1 MKLEL
6 TDAAVYN
13 SISTFVQVCPEAR
26 HTEKFSSLYENH
38 YHCKIVADPADP
50 WATQGW
56 LEFEDEKYYTWFILQ
71 NGVEDVSF

>member
-6 TDAAVYN
+6 TDSAVFN
-13 SISTFVQVCPEAR
+13 SMNVFNRICPEAKDSQ
-26 HTEKFSSLYENH
+26 KFSSLYENH

-50 WATQGW
+50 WCTKGW

-71 NGVEDVSF
+71 NGAKDVSF

>member
-6 TDAAVYN
+6 TDSAVYSSMSVFN
-13 SISTFVQVCPEAR
+13 RICPEAKDSR
-26 HTEKFSSLYENH
+26 KFSRLFEEH

-50 WATQGW
+50 WVTQGW